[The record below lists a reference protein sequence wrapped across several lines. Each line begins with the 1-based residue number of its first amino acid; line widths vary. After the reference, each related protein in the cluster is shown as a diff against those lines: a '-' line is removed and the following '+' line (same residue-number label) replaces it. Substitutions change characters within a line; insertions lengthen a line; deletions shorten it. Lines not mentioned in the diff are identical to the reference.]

1 MKPQLSAGLDNLGL
15 FDKFTTFLLI
25 VLLPS
30 IIQKCQLVSSEI
42 QLALVSLV
50 MPMDFFTSHKEIK

>member
-1 MKPQLSAGLDNLGL
+1 MKPQLSARLDILGL

-25 VLLPS
+25 VLFPS

-42 QLALVSLV
+42 QLV
-50 MPMDFFTSHKEIK
+50 

>member
-1 MKPQLSAGLDNLGL
+1 MKPQLSEGLDILGL

-25 VLLPS
+25 VPFPN

-42 QLALVSLV
+42 QWSDGNLWIS
-50 MPMDFFTSHKEIK
+50 

>member
-1 MKPQLSAGLDNLGL
+1 MKPQFSAGLDILGL

-25 VLLPS
+25 VPFPS

-42 QLALVSLV
+42 QLVW
-50 MPMDFFTSHKEIK
+50 